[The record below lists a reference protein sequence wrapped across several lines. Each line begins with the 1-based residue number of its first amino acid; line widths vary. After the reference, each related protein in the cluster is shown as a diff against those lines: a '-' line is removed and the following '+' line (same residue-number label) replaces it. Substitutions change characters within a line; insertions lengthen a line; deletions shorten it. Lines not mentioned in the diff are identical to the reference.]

1 MDNVIDFALER
12 AKRKSGIKDTVLL
25 KDVIDEGYDPCNDL
39 DMTNYFEWKKF
50 QDIIIDDKDIS
61 HNWTDEAIQRLWND
75 ITNIDTSKT
84 YTVEYSVD
92 DLIAGDDFNL
102 DFTTKPPKNT

>member
-25 KDVIDEGYDPCNDL
+25 KNIINEGYDPCD
-39 DMTNYFEWKKF
+39 DIDIANYFEWQKF

-61 HNWTDEAIQRLWND
+61 HNWTDEAIERLWND
-75 ITNIDTSKT
+75 IKNFDENQ
-84 YTVEYSVD
+84 TVTIELDSMTD
-92 DLIAGDDFNL
+92 IL
-102 DFTTKPPKNT
+102 DFSTKPE